1 MVAAPRITLVR
12 APNPS
17 ALTLSGTNS
26 YLINCGNGEAICI
39 DPGPPIERHI
49 ESLVAT
55 AEQKRIKITQ
65 ILITHGHPD
74 HAPAAESLARKT
86 GAHVAAHVNSKA
98 PHDRALHD
106 GDAIEAG
113 SDHLLAIDAP
123 GHTFDHL
130 VFYDRHEHALFTGDT
145 VLGEGTVVIAPP
157 GGAMRP
163 YQATLARLLSGFP
176 DVKRIYG
183 GHGEPVDDAP
193 AKLREYIA
201 HRHLREQQVI
211 GELEDGPRT
220 IPELITAIYGETDS
234 RLWPAAARQML
245 AHLQALEDEKRVG
258 SQVLDRS
265 MTREEKAILTPDWS
279 QSASDDAEIVRAE
292 LGTDVEP
299 ELRVYELTDEIRST
313 TLPN

>member
-1 MVAAPRITLVR
+1 MVAKSRITLVR

-26 YLINCGNGEAICI
+26 YLIDCGNEKAVCI
-39 DPGPPIERHI
+39 DPGPPIDRHVDALI
-49 ESLVAT
+49 ET
-55 AEQKRIKITQ
+55 AAQKQLRITW

-74 HAPAAESLARKT
+74 HAPAAVPLAQRT
-86 GAHVAAHVNSKA
+86 GANVVAHPNSKA

-106 GDAIEAG
+106 RETLEVGRERF
-113 SDHLLAIDAP
+113 LAVDAP

-130 VFYDRHEHALFTGDT
+130 VFYDPRERALFTGDV

-163 YQATLARLLSGFP
+163 YQATLARLLADFP
-176 DVKRIYG
+176 ELDRIYG

-211 GELEDGPRT
+211 GELENGPRT
-220 IPELITAIYGETDS
+220 IPDLITAIYAETDS

-245 AHLQALEDEKRVG
+245 AHLEALEHEGRVR
-258 SQVLDRS
+258 SRQLDRA
-265 MTREEKAILTPDWS
+265 MTLEEKTILIPDWS
-279 QSASDDAEIVRAE
+279 SSAGAEEAEVVRAE
-292 LGTDVEP
+292 LGTDVDP
-299 ELRVYELTDEIRST
+299 ELRVYEMCNT